1 MSAVERPDAA
11 TVTDWWIGRWAH
23 GRVHFEDDL
32 VTLYND
38 DCGETLVSLPD
49 GSFDAVITDPPYG
62 ERTHTMA
69 RSSSQH
75 APAGGRALSG
85 SAAKF
90 GSLTEEQVGLY
101 LAECGRISRGWVVA
115 TIDYHHAFAFE
126 SNPPEGLRLLRIG
139 VWLKR
144 NPMPMLSGDRPA
156 QGWEAIA
163 YLHRA
168 DRKPSWNG
176 GGSAGNFYT
185 NTEQSIGHPTA
196 KPLGIVSQFVRWFT
210 PPRGTVLDPFAGSG
224 TTLVAAKAEGR
235 RAVGIE
241 IDRTYCDLAVS
252 RLAQGALDFGGT
264 P

>member
-1 MSAVERPDAA
+1 MSATPYYA
-11 TVTDWWIGRWAH
+11 
-23 GRVHFEDDL
+23 DDL
-32 VTLYND
+32 VTLYHG
-38 DCGETLVSLPD
+38 DCGPILAAMP
-49 GSFDAVITDPPYG
+49 GSSVDAVITDPPYG

-90 GSLTEEQVGLY
+90 GSLSAGEVSDY
-101 LAECGRISRGWVVA
+101 LAQCGRVSRGWVVA
-115 TIDYHHAFAFE
+115 TIDYHHAFEFE
-126 SNPPEGLRLLRIG
+126 SKPPSGLRLLRIG

-163 YLHRA
+163 YLHR
-168 DRKPSWNG
+168 DDVKPSWNG

-210 PPRGTVLDPFAGSG
+210 PHGGIVLDPFAGSG
-224 TTLVAAKAEGR
+224 TTLVAAVAEGR
-235 RAVGIE
+235 RAVGVE

-252 RLAQGALDFGGT
+252 RLAQGALDFGDAS
-264 P
+264 